1 MGKGILFIGS
11 LALASSDGGWF
22 PWLNVLGL
30 LGLGLFAYFARK
42 EEKEWTR

>member
-22 PWLNVLGL
+22 PWINVLGL
-30 LGLGLFAYFARK
+30 AGLGLFTYLVRK
-42 EEKEWTR
+42 EV